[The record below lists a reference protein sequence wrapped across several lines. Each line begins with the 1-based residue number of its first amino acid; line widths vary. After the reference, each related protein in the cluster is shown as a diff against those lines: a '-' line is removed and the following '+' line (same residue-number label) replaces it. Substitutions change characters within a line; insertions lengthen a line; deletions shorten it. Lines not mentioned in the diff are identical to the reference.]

1 MLNTYGLRFTNGSSQ
16 AVTAAAAA
24 SINNLGSFTVAMW
37 VNLTTVAPAAQR
49 NFFGKSSGN
58 NRVVGFINATTI
70 SVQYGSS
77 VSAPTATATTTN
89 CPGVAANQ
97 PFFVAFVVD
106 AGVASPKLFT
116 GSWGIQASE
125 PSAYSAQTTGSTTG
139 HDDSASAWNFANA
152 GTVVTTNTLPGNVL
166 SIQVFNRIP
175 SDLAEVREMQY
186 DPWNASRSGCVI
198 SWRVGASGE
207 LVVLDES
214 GRGNHGAVA
223 GAPPLVVD
231 PLPFV
236 KREQPSI
243 AIWKRALFAPGGG
256 FIAAWARGS
265 NMVYQPGVH

>member
-116 GSWGIQASE
+116 GSWGIPASE

-139 HDDSASAWNFANA
+139 HDDSASAWNFAN
-152 GTVVTTNTLPGNVL
+152 GGSVGTTNTLPGNVL
-166 SIQVFNRIP
+166 SIQVLNRIP
-175 SDLAEVREMQY
+175 RDLAEVREMQY
-186 DPWNASRSGCVI
+186 DPWNPTRSGCVL

-243 AIWKRALFAPGGG
+243 ALWKRALFAPGGG
-256 FIAAWARGS
+256 FLAAWARGS